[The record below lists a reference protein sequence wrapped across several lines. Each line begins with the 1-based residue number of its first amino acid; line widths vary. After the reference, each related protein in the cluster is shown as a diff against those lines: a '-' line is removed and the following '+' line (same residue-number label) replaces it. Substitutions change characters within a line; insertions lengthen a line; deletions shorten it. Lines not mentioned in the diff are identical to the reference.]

1 MSINLPRRR
10 VPVPEI
16 HAADIQNVSGT
27 TTATPIAVTDQE
39 AAVYIYSKLTA
50 AGNLDTGV
58 ALYQEP
64 HLAGACGQ
72 VYGSAVSMVLDAGF
86 APGGGGSLLIAQ
98 TNGIYDNS
106 TASFGSADANIVV
119 YGLKSEYI
127 KGANSPTTLFP
138 FSLNSNVAPTAL
150 FYDQGTGN
158 MLNYI
163 ADAGTSSTKVG
174 DVPLFHTATGTTFYI
189 RIYSARG

>member
-1 MSINLPRRR
+1 MAR
-10 VPVPEI
+10 VFRVFQSGVRAQAVQVGLSGDPSPV
-16 HAADIQNVSGT
+16 ASAKAGLDLRT
-27 TTATPIAVTDQE
+27 R
-39 AAVYIYSKLTA
+39 LTA
-50 AGNLDTGV
+50 GSNIDTGV
-58 ALYQEP
+58 SFYAEP

-86 APGGGGSLLIAQ
+86 TPGGGGSLLIAQ

-106 TASFGSADANIVV
+106 TASYGAADANIVV
-119 YGLKSEYI
+119 YGMKAEFI
-127 KGANSPTTLFP
+127 KGSNAPTTLFP
-138 FSLNSNVAPTAL
+138 FSLNSNVVPTAL

-158 MLNYI
+158 MLNYV

-174 DVPLFHTATGTTFYI
+174 DVPLFHTATGTTYFI